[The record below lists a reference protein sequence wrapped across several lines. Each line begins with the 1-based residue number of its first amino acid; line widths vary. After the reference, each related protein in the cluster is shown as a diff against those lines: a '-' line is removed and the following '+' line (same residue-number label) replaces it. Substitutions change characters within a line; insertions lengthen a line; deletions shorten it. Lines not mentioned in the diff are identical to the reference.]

1 MTAQPLGTILA
12 DVLEGLARDVRATAE
27 ASAGMKMAERG
38 CALDAELPRQRQREL
53 LAEEEDAG
61 EWKGAGDL
69 GAPAKLVGSEQFWLA
84 IRSQLTGRFSAGMT
98 TTAMRQAAD
107 IAQLRPRRAA
117 ASLMLV
123 VDGKGGH

>member
-1 MTAQPLGTILA
+1 MMIRTERRTLRKDISMTAQPLGTILA

-61 EWKGAGDL
+61 EWKVAGDL
-69 GAPAKLVGSEQFWLA
+69 GAPAKLVGSVEA
-84 IRSQLTGRFSAGMT
+84 VDCRSTLRQRGSKS
-98 TTAMRQAAD
+98 MRT
-107 IAQLRPRRAA
+107 RKVPMH
-117 ASLMLV
+117 LMLV
-123 VDGKGGH
+123 VDNTRGH

>member
-1 MTAQPLGTILA
+1 MAELLGKALA
-12 DVLEGLARDVRATAE
+12 GVFEQWAEEIRARADEAE
-27 ASAGMKMAERG
+27 AALNRGADASREEECLRPRAVSAGGNSDRKG
-38 CALDAELPRQRQREL
+38 N
-53 LAEEEDAG
+53 G
-61 EWKGAGDL
+61 KGAGDL

-117 ASLMLV
+117 ASLILV
-123 VDGKGGH
+123 VDRKGGH